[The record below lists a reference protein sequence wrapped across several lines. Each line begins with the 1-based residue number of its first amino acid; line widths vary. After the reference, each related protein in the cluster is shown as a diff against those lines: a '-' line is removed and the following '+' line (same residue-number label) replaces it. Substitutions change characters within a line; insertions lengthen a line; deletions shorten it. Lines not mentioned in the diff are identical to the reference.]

1 MDPFVFSNLCL
12 LSNQAR
18 FYEGKELI
26 QFFMNCDYQSVRG
39 SDVVVVLLNLL
50 LECISQTRLQSSD
63 GVLPFQ
69 QTVNDLVV
77 NLYYS
82 IRV

>member
-1 MDPFVFSNLCL
+1 VII
-12 LSNQAR
+12 NQ
-18 FYEGKELI
+18 
-26 QFFMNCDYQSVRG
+26 CG

-50 LECISQTRLQSSD
+50 LECISQTRLQSSG

-77 NLYYS
+77 NDIIIVVLLCLCDGSMTVVY
-82 IRV
+82 